1 MALTT
6 IPSEL
11 SSVSGIADSS
21 DATAITIDSSENV
34 TFAGNILKTGDLTV
48 DVSGDITLDADGGD
62 INFKDGGTL
71 FGQISN
77 SSGLYLVSNVSDADI
92 FIRGNDGGSYVN
104 ALTFDM
110 SAAGAAAFNSY
121 ITSTAVYGKDDGN
134 TGIQFDGSDVITLHT
149 GGAERMRFDSA
160 GKVGIGVDPDTLL
173 HVKHAG
179 GSFDEVARL
188 TAVANSA
195 NDGAFLGF
203 HGNSTSKFY
212 GFIGGYDIDTNKGGV
227 KIGVGNGETAIA
239 DSMTKM
245 TIDNTGK
252 VGIGTTPSGA
262 TLHVVSAGTGVKG
275 RFSDGSS
282 ETLDIGIDLATNNNH
297 AYIDQPNSGMILFRR
312 GGSPKGQLTAA
323 DDWVFGGDSYNG
335 GYTNGYPATNISTSY
350 RYYFFSSA
358 NMDARFNAQG
368 SNGAYLGLFGG
379 ATRLNNDV
387 GYMVF
392 GSNTNGNGGSWSA
405 YFKHVVGSNAAVGQL
420 SAYTCDGSSWY
431 EVWRAQY
438 TGTNKFLTHN
448 GAVGN
453 ISSDQRLKK
462 NIKDFS
468 YSLDVFKTLKPSNF
482 EWINTDQHEEGV
494 QQGFI
499 AQELPDDLKF
509 ENPLE
514 EKVMSGNTGQKIDN
528 PDLELIPDKGALSSA
543 LGSQDAMYVSV
554 IQQLIARIEALEAK

>member
-1 MALTT
+1 MKISTNQFKNGTKLIIDNAPCTIVEHEFHKPGKGQAVMRIKYKNLLT
-6 IPSEL
+6 
-11 SSVSGIADSS
+11 
-21 DATAITIDSSENV
+21 
-34 TFAGNILKTGDLTV
+34 
-48 DVSGDITLDADGGD
+48 
-62 INFKDGGTL
+62 
-71 FGQISN
+71 
-77 SSGLYLVSNVSDADI
+77 
-92 FIRGNDGGSYVN
+92 
-104 ALTFDM
+104 
-110 SAAGAAAFNSY
+110 
-121 ITSTAVYGKDDGN
+121 GN
-134 TGIQFDGSDVITLHT
+134 TNANAEAMRIT
-149 GGAERMRFDSA
+149 
-160 GKVGIGVDPDTLL
+160 KP
-173 HVKHAG
+173 
-179 GSFDEVARL
+179 
-188 TAVANSA
+188 
-195 NDGAFLGF
+195 
-203 HGNSTSKFY
+203 GN
-212 GFIGGYDIDTNKGGV
+212 
-227 KIGVGNGETAIA
+227 
-239 DSMTKM
+239 
-245 TIDNTGK
+245 

-262 TLHVVSAGTGVKG
+262 TFHVVSAGTGVKG
-275 RFSDGSS
+275 RFSDGSN
-282 ETLDIGIDLATNNNH
+282 ETLDIGIDLASNNNH
-297 AYIDQPNSGMILFRR
+297 AYIDQPNSGMIQFRR
-312 GGSPKGQLTAA
+312 GGAPKGQLTAA

-350 RYYFFSSA
+350 RYYFFASA

-468 YSLDVFKTLKPSNF
+468 YSLDVFKTLKPRNF

-554 IQQLIARIEALEAK
+554 IQQLIARIEVLEAK